1 MTDKMKQ
8 FLEEAGKDAA
18 FAEKLNG
25 ADSPETVLALAK
37 EKGFELT
44 LEDLQAALPTGE
56 LSDEALDGVAGGMV
70 VNPLGAWGG
79 LTVLLQSF
87 FGGTTKNRAP
97 HLQTAQ
103 TLPYRG
109 GAPAAQTMELRGCM
123 PTMAQTMEFR
133 SGDSDDLNKFYK
145 I

>member
-25 ADSPETVLALAK
+25 ADRPETVLALAK

-70 VNPLGAWGG
+70 VNPLGAW
-79 LTVLLQSF
+79 
-87 FGGTTKNRAP
+87 
-97 HLQTAQ
+97 
-103 TLPYRG
+103 
-109 GAPAAQTMELRGCM
+109 MELRGCM
-123 PTMAQTMEFR
+123 PTMARTMEFH
-133 SGDSDDLNKFYK
+133 SGNSDDLNKFYK